1 MKILQFQAHN
11 ILGIKDINLDLE
23 GAHLFIVGGKNG
35 QGKSSTLKAI
45 QMILCGRSGM
55 EDWPTKPIHD
65 GEDAA
70 FIEMRLSGSD
80 RLHEP
85 HFFTARMDFAIKR
98 GVPQPEKFTITDS
111 SGAPAGSARQMMSS
125 LYKLRGFD
133 PLEFS
138 RMKPK
143 EQRAVLCD
151 LLGINLDQMNAE
163 RQKLYNERALVNKQ
177 GVSKKALTEAMP
189 YYPDAPNEPVKLAE
203 LSARLEAAKES
214 NREYGSAAKE
224 VTELNLECDRASKEI
239 ADLLKLVEEK
249 RESLAIATDILE
261 AKRESFSRLVKIDI
275 APIEKEVAEADE
287 TNRKVAANQ
296 ARKVAMEELE
306 LLRKASSVLTDAMK
320 SIDEKQKDL
329 LAAAKW
335 PVPGMSVDADGVL
348 LNGLPLEQ
356 VCQRDKTIVSANI
369 GILQNPE
376 LRLMV
381 SERGSELDV
390 ETREGLAEI
399 LKDNEFQMIV
409 EVVTN
414 SEADEER
421 CSIVIEDG
429 AVKSKKKAK
438 V

>member
-11 ILGIKDINLDLE
+11 IMGLREINLDLE
-23 GAHLFIVGGKNG
+23 GAHLFIVGGGNG
-35 QGKSSTLKAI
+35 VGKSSTLKAI

-55 EDWPTKPIHD
+55 EDWPTKPIRE
-65 GEDAA
+65 GEDTA
-70 FIEMRLSGSD
+70 FIEMKLSGSD

-143 EQRAVLCD
+143 QQREVLCG
-151 LLGINLDQMNAE
+151 LLGIDLDGMNAE

-177 GVSKKALTEAMP
+177 GVSKKALAEAMP
-189 YYPDAPNEPVKLAE
+189 YHPDAPIEPVKLSE
-203 LSARLEAAKES
+203 LSARLESAREG
-214 NREYGSAAKE
+214 NREYSAAAKV
-224 VTELNLECDRASKEI
+224 VTELNMECDRESKEI
-239 ADLLKLVEEK
+239 ADLLKLVEDK
-249 RESLAIATDILE
+249 RESLSAATDILE
-261 AKRESFSRLVKIDI
+261 AKRELFSKLDKIDI
-275 APIEKEVAEADE
+275 APIEQEVAEADE

-296 ARKVAMEELE
+296 ARKQAMEELE
-306 LLRKASSVLTDAMK
+306 SLRKQSGDLTDSMK
-320 SIDEKQKDL
+320 EIDEQQKDL

-335 PVPGMSVDADGVL
+335 PVPGMSVDSDGVL

-381 SERGSELDV
+381 SERGSELDI

-399 LKDNEFQMIV
+399 LKNNEFQMIV

-414 SEADEER
+414 GEQDEER
-421 CSIVIEDG
+421 CSIVIEAG
-429 AVKSKKKAK
+429 AVKKKVK

>member
-1 MKILQFQAHN
+1 VKILQFQAHN
-11 ILGIKDINLDLE
+11 ILGIKDVNLDLE
-23 GAHLFIVGGKNG
+23 GSHLFIVAGKNG
-35 QGKSSTLKAI
+35 QGKSSTLKAV

-55 EDWPTKPIHD
+55 EDWPTKPIRD
-65 GEDAA
+65 GEDHA
-70 FIEMRLSGSD
+70 FIEMKLSGSD

-85 HFFTARMDFAIKR
+85 HFFTARMDFVIKR

-111 SGAPAGSARQMMSS
+111 SGQPAGSARQMMSS

-143 EQRAVLCD
+143 EQRGVLCD
-151 LLGINLDQMNAE
+151 LLGINLDEMNTE
-163 RQKLYNERALVNKQ
+163 RQKLYNERAVVNKQ
-177 GVSKKALTEAMP
+177 GVSKKALADAMP
-189 YYPDAPNEPVKLAE
+189 YHPDAPSEPIKLSE

-214 NREYGSAAKE
+214 NREYNANTKKVA
-224 VTELNLECDRASKEI
+224 ELENECTARALVI
-239 ADLLKLVEEK
+239 ADLVRQLEDE
-249 RESLAIATDILE
+249 RAQLALADDMLGGQRRSLE
-261 AKRESFSRLVKIDI
+261 AMVKIDI

-306 LLRKASSVLTDAMK
+306 SLRKESSDLTEAMK
-320 SIDEKQKDL
+320 EIDEQQKDL

-381 SERGSELDV
+381 SERGSELDI
-390 ETREGLAEI
+390 ETRDGLAEI
-399 LKDNEFQMIV
+399 LKNEDFQMII

-421 CSIVIEDG
+421 CSVVIEDG
-429 AVKSKKKAK
+429 AVKAKKAK